1 MRIVCSAAL
10 TLRLAVLCLFMGFF
24 VGFVLADPHGAGP
37 ESVNPN
43 LPVVPRPTVSQ
54 PSPAR

>member
-10 TLRLAVLCLFMGFF
+10 TFRLVVLCLFVGFL
-24 VGFVLADPHGAGP
+24 VGFVLADPPEAGP
-37 ESVNPN
+37 EPDNPD

-54 PSPAR
+54 SSAR

>member
-10 TLRLAVLCLFMGFF
+10 TLRLVVLCLFVGFF
-24 VGFVLADPHGAGP
+24 VGFVLADPREAGP
-37 ESVNPN
+37 EFGNPG

-54 PSPAR
+54 PSAR